1 MTTEARPLRRFL
13 SLARSF
19 NAWRADR
26 GGEKPSD
33 PVKECIPTAQ
43 PVREDTGLGLTD
55 ERLPGQPEPMALEG
69 AGSGYRPHY
78 VSQLPWRGAGGDSVI
93 FEPVVPVPGRRL
105 VELTLQLDGS
115 RAEFGRY
122 LYSKLYYS
130 THPDTHFSEEA
141 VVCFEVRERYR
152 EERLQ
157 VDLPDAAWQSACA
170 NGYLRLRLDG
180 LPYSRGAWQVSGL
193 QLVDEAHDPLL
204 TRHARRVAHRQWV
217 REQVRVSESQRRVQL
232 PHYPESV
239 SIELTPVCNLRCPHC
254 SSHGMPHLHKHHNR
268 SPEMPVEDFLRL
280 AKETFPHVS
289 VVSLVGRGE
298 PTLAS
303 DALWRC
309 VTDQLRE
316 HDVRMSCVTNGTRI
330 RQRFDAALMPW
341 VHELIFSFDGN
352 TAETFAINRA
362 GAKFEAVWDNLR
374 YYHAL
379 RNTVPLARRPQLTI
393 SWTLKRNN
401 VAEVPDFIRRIAE
414 FEPDLISLRHLVVF
428 QDKERSESLL
438 DYPEEANAALSEAYA
453 EMDRLGIR
461 HESPPLMMQVP
472 AEKRVS
478 VIPIHAVTRDGAQRP
493 GVAAAVSAPPQVAA
507 AMEQG
512 AEPEARSTS
521 IAAPAAA
528 PCARAQTSA
537 ASEASPDPSDASLAQ
552 TRTWDRETSIALREP
567 ECNWMHRTAIV
578 MADGEMITCGK
589 HYGEQV
595 GHLSPDIS
603 LQDLWNGPKMHSLRD
618 GFGKPHM
625 WEQCKDCWL
634 RELKWHSQRQAKDVS
649 APYSLGDGMDYSEA
663 AWDYRRYSEL

>member
-1 MTTEARPLRRFL
+1 MARAFR
-13 SLARSF
+13 
-19 NAWRADR
+19 AWC
-26 GGEKPSD
+26 
-33 PVKECIPTAQ
+33 VN
-43 PVREDTGLGLTD
+43 LGLAKPLV
-55 ERLPGQPEPMALEG
+55 EKRFAAVQPLHEQIGIGPKAEPIEVEPETRCLDG
-69 AGSGYRPHY
+69 AESSYRPKY
-78 VSQLPWRGAGGDSVI
+78 VSQLPWRGTGGDSLI
-93 FEPVVPVPGRRL
+93 FDPVVPGVSPRF

-115 RAEFGRY
+115 RSELGRY

-157 VDLPDAAWQSACA
+157 VALPDAAWQSAHA

-180 LPYSRGAWQVSGL
+180 LPYSRGSWQVNQL
-193 QLVDEAHDPLL
+193 QLVDEEHDPLL
-204 TRHARRVAHRQWV
+204 TQHARRVAHRQWV

-280 AKETFPHVS
+280 ARETFPHVS

-303 DALWRC
+303 DALWKC
-309 VTDQLRE
+309 VTDQLRK

-330 RQRFDAALMPW
+330 RQRFDAELMPW

-362 GAKFEAVWDNLR
+362 GAKFEAVLDNLR

-401 VAEVPDFIRRIAE
+401 VAEVPDFVRRIAE

-461 HESPPLMMQVP
+461 HESPPLMMAQV
-472 AEKRVS
+472 AKRVS
-478 VIPIHAVTRDGAQRP
+478 VIQIHAVPASGGTRSGEAVALPAEPQETATEVKIQATDIPSEASGAAQCKGVGGRSVGAQR
-493 GVAAAVSAPPQVAA
+493 
-507 AMEQG
+507 
-512 AEPEARSTS
+512 
-521 IAAPAAA
+521 
-528 PCARAQTSA
+528 SA
-537 ASEASPDPSDASLAQ
+537 ASSETPIDEPAQ
-552 TRTWDRETSIALREP
+552 LPTWDRETSIALREP

-578 MADGEMITCGK
+578 MADGEVITCGK

-595 GHLSPDIS
+595 GHLSHEKT
-603 LQDLWNGPKMHSLRD
+603 LWDLWNGPKMHSLRD
-618 GFGKPHM
+618 GFGQPHM

-634 RELKWHSQRQAKDVS
+634 RELKWHSQRHAKDVS
-649 APYSLGDGMDYSEA
+649 APYSLGDSMDYTEA